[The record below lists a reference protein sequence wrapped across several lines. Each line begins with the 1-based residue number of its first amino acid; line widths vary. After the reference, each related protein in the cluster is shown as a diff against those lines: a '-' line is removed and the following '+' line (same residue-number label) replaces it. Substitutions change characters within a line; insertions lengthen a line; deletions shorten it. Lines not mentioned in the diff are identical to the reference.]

1 MKKVLVSL
9 FLCAA
14 VGTVHA
20 QYSAPMQVR
29 STISTPYGNVPYTYY
44 VPGIPMHYGNP
55 QISYKHPF
63 TIVLKND
70 SVISDNVRINITEKQ
85 HTIEVKVN
93 RVKATYKPEHTKEI
107 YRILPDGRKL
117 AGIPADTCWLFKAN
131 SGKINSYSF
140 IAEED
145 MYHVI
150 AIQKGEGPIVKLD
163 QKNLT
168 DMVNKDPKVLKLI
181 ERKKFAKAITLSN
194 KLP

>member
-14 VGTVHA
+14 VVTARA
-20 QYSAPMQVR
+20 QYSAPIAIR
-29 STISTPYGNVPYTYY
+29 STISTPYGNVPHTYY
-44 VPGIPMHYGNP
+44 MPGIPMHYGNP

-70 SVISDNVRINITEKQ
+70 SVISDNVRINISEKQ
-85 HTIEVKVN
+85 HNIEVKIH

-150 AIQKGEGPIVKLD
+150 AIQKGEGPIVRLD
-163 QKNLT
+163 KKNLMG
-168 DMVNKDPKVLKLI
+168 MVNQDPTVLKLI
-181 ERKKFAKAITLSN
+181 ERNKFAKAITLYN